1 MTYKKDVTKTMQQI
15 RKKSAKKTNTTKK
28 ATTKPS
34 KEEIIPDELEVV
46 EEEKEP
52 VDEPVEVIVSPNRVN
67 CSLATRTDLTIDQI
81 KVIELF
87 ASGMTITDITR
98 TLKVSKTQ
106 IYEWKNKCP
115 AFKEELERAV
125 DDVIFNCKMNLA
137 TKTDYYISEMENLY
151 RTTQNEKLKFQI
163 LQELL
168 SYTIDKGNVIKED
181 KVTKKANLNIN
192 ANVNNLDND
201 MLSKLLDK

>member
-1 MTYKKDVTKTMQQI
+1 MTKKKDITKTMTEL

-52 VDEPVEVIVSPNRVN
+52 VYEPVEVIVSQSRENYN
-67 CSLATRTDLTIDQI
+67 LETRTELTIDQI
-81 KVIELF
+81 NCIKYI
-87 ASGMTITDITR
+87 ASGMNITDIAKELNISR
-98 TLKVSKTQ
+98 RQ
-106 IYEWKNKCP
+106 IYEWKNRCP
-115 AFKEELERAV
+115 AFREELERAV

-137 TKTDYYISEMENLY
+137 TKTDYYISEMEKLY
-151 RTTQNEKLKFQI
+151 YSTDNEKLKFQI

-168 SYTIDKGNVIKED
+168 SYTIDKGSLTKDSKIS
-181 KVTKKANLNIN
+181 KKASVNIN